1 MFTNRARQLVIFVFV
16 LVLLF
21 TIYEQAFEITGIA
34 LLAIGILLWGY
45 FKEGTVI
52 LAAKDFHD
60 KNYEK
65 THALLS
71 QIARPNWLAKKRR
84 GYYEYMMGG
93 ISLQEQDFD
102 AAIQHYEVAVQYP
115 LRSVNDHVAALVHV
129 ANISL
134 RQHYFDKAEAYL
146 SLAKKQ
152 DSNISSRMREVIIK
166 LEKEIKQ
173 RKV

>member
-1 MFTNRARQLVIFVFV
+1 MFTNRARQLVIGVFLLV
-16 LVLLF
+16 LVF
-21 TIYEQAFEITGIA
+21 AIYQQAFEISGVA
-34 LLAIGILLWGY
+34 LLAIGVLIWGY

-65 THALLS
+65 AEGLLR
-71 QIARPNWLAKKRR
+71 QVAKPKLLAKKRR

-93 ISLQEQDFD
+93 ICLQKQDFD
-102 AAIQHYEVAVQYP
+102 AAEQHYEIAIQYP

-134 RQHYFDKAEAYL
+134 RQHHFDKAEAYL
-146 SLAKKQ
+146 NLAKKQ
-152 DSNISSRMREVIIK
+152 DVNITARMREVIVK

-173 RKV
+173 RKP

>member
-1 MFTNRARQLVIFVFV
+1 MFTNRARQLVIFVFI

-21 TIYEQAFEITGIA
+21 SIYEQAYEISGIA
-34 LLAIGILLWGY
+34 LLAIGVLLWGY

-65 THALLS
+65 TETLLR
-71 QIARPNWLAKKRR
+71 QIARPSWLAKKRR

-93 ISLQEQDFD
+93 IGLQKQDFD
-102 AAIQHYEVAVQYP
+102 SAVQHYEIAVQYP

-134 RQHYFDKAEAYL
+134 RQHHFDKAEAYL
-146 SLAKKQ
+146 NLAKKQ

-173 RKV
+173 RKI

>member
-1 MFTNRARQLVIFVFV
+1 MFTNRARQLVIAVFI

-21 TIYEQAFEITGIA
+21 SLYEQAFEITGVA

-65 THALLS
+65 TEALLQ
-71 QIARPNWLAKKRR
+71 QIAQPQWLARKRR

-93 ISLQEQDFD
+93 VALQKQDFD
-102 AAIQHYEVAVQYP
+102 AATRHYEVAAQFP

-134 RQHYFDKAEAYL
+134 RQHQFDKAEAYL
-146 SLAKKQ
+146 NLAKKQ
-152 DSNISSRMREVIIK
+152 ENNLTSKMHEVIIK

-173 RKV
+173 RKN

>member
-1 MFTNRARQLVIFVFV
+1 MFTNRARQLVIAVFI

-21 TIYEQAFEITGIA
+21 TIYEQAYEITGIA
-34 LLAIGILLWGY
+34 LLAIVVLLWGY

-52 LAAKDFHD
+52 LAAKDFND

-65 THALLS
+65 TEALLR
-71 QIARPNWLAKKRR
+71 QIAQPKWLAKKRR

-93 ISLQEQDFD
+93 IALQKQDFE
-102 AAIQHYEVAVQYP
+102 AAERYYEVAVQYP

-134 RQHYFDKAEAYL
+134 RQHNFDKAEAYL

-152 DSNISSRMREVIIK
+152 ENNLTSKMCEVIIK

-173 RKV
+173 RKT